1 MARTPSRYSRK
12 AKDIP
17 PKLKFEM
24 PSNEKS
30 TNESP
35 ISICEQ
41 TVALSQATIKNSQ
54 V

>member
-35 ISICEQ
+35 ISICDP
-41 TVALSQATIKNSQ
+41 TVALSQATIKNAE